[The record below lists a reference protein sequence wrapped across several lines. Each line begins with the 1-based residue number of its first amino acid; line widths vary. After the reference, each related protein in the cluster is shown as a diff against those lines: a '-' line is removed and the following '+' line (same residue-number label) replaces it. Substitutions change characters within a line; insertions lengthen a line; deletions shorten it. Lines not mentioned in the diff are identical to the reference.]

1 MFLCVIITF
10 EQIPISKSP
19 STFELFWIHVLLMDV
34 KNMFPSKIKTGL
46 AILPIQQSLN
56 HTLLILLSVFEH

>member
-1 MFLCVIITF
+1 MFLCVTITF

-19 STFELFWIHVLLMDV
+19 SPFELFWIHAFNGCKKHVSV
-34 KNMFPSKIKTGL
+34 QNQNGISYF
-46 AILPIQQSLN
+46 PIQQSLN